1 MHPSAFGYVRIPA
14 SASEQNLRKALADY
28 AERAGYTLAEV
39 FTEHEEL
46 GSSAFAALMDALKRS
61 KTPIVIV
68 PSIFHFAH
76 LPGLGSALKNLI
88 ERDTCARV
96 VLIHDADCA

>member
-1 MHPSAFGYVRIPA
+1 MHPSAYGYVRIPA
-14 SASEQNLRKALADY
+14 SASERDLRKALADY

-68 PSIFHFAH
+68 PSMCHFAH
-76 LPGLGSALKNLI
+76 LPGLRTAIKDLI
-88 ERDTCARV
+88 ERETCARV
-96 VLIHDADCA
+96 VMIHEAD